1 MSRIIAG
8 ADHSYLDK
16 YREMQNTRT
25 GKLLFTKVRGC
36 FCGLLCVDNRLR
48 AAQVLSQKSSKVG
61 AVYVGKVKNVVKNI
75 DACFVEIANKELC
88 FLPLKE
94 AAEAHIMNRPA
105 DGRILEGDELLVQ
118 VSRDAHKTKQ
128 ASVTAKV
135 NLTAEEVEKASYRVC
150 FSCVKEAPPAF
161 LSVLEDM
168 VKAEEYDEIVTDDP
182 AFYEVLKKFY
192 EERVAMPV
200 NGEMMP
206 GELTATESP
215 KDNWRDKKIR
225 LYDDKTFSLSK
236 LYALESKLETAL
248 DKRVWLNGGG
258 YLVIE
263 PTEAMTVI
271 DVNSGKF
278 DAKKSTRETI
288 FKINCEAAAEIA
300 LQLRLRNLS
309 GIILV
314 DFINMKEKEDQK
326 ALLEYLKELVGNDIL
341 KTVVVDMT
349 PLGLVEITRKKML
362 KTLREQFAAEK

>member
-36 FCGLLCVDNRLR
+36 FCGLLCTDNRIR
-48 AAQVLSQKSSKVG
+48 AVQVLSKKNSKVG
-61 AVYVGKVKNVVKNI
+61 AVYVGKVKNIVKNI
-75 DACFVEIANKELC
+75 DACFVEIADKELC
-88 FLPLKE
+88 FLPLRE
-94 AAEAHIMNRPA
+94 AADAHFMNRPA
-105 DGRILEGDELLVQ
+105 DGRILEGDEILVQ
-118 VSRDAHKTKQ
+118 VSRDAQKTKQ
-128 ASVTAKV
+128 ASVTTKV
-135 NLTAEEVEKASYRVC
+135 NLTTEELEKASHRVC
-150 FSCVKEAPPAF
+150 FSCVKEAQPAF

-168 VKAEEYDEIVTDDP
+168 VKPEEYDEIVTDDP
-182 AFYEVLKKFY
+182 IFYEVLKNY
-192 EERVAMPV
+192 LTERIRAMANDV
-200 NGEMMP
+200 QTGERP
-206 GELTATESP
+206 GVEMQQGDLQE
-215 KDNWRDKKIR
+215 KKLR
-225 LYDDKTFSLSK
+225 FYDDKTFSLSK

-248 DKRVWLNGGG
+248 DKRVWLNNGG

-326 ALLEYLKELVGNDIL
+326 ALLEYLKSLVGNDIL

-349 PLGLVEITRKKML
+349 PLGLVEITRKKKL
-362 KTLREQFAAEK
+362 KPLKEQFAAEK

>member
-8 ADHSYLDK
+8 ADHSYVDK
-16 YREMQNTRT
+16 YHEMQNTRT
-25 GKLLFTKVRGC
+25 GKLMFTKVRGC
-36 FCGLLCVDNRLR
+36 FCGLLCIDNRLR
-48 AAQVLSQKSSKVG
+48 AVQVLPQKKSKVG

-94 AAEAHIMNRPA
+94 AQDAHIINRTA

-118 VSRDAHKTKQ
+118 VSRDAQKTKQ
-128 ASVTAKV
+128 ASVTARV
-135 NLTAEEVEKASYRVC
+135 NLTEEEMERAAFRVC

-168 VKAEEYDEIVTDDP
+168 VKAEEYYEIVTDDP
-182 AFYEVLKKFY
+182 HFYEVLKKFL
-192 EERVAMPV
+192 EEQENV
-200 NGEMMP
+200 
-206 GELTATESP
+206 P
-215 KDNWRDKKIR
+215 KLRF
-225 LYDDKTFSLSK
+225 YDDKTFSLSK
-236 LYALESKLETAL
+236 LYALESKIETAL
-248 DKRVWLNGGG
+248 DKRVWLNNGG

-278 DAKKSTRETI
+278 DAKKSTREAVY
-288 FKINCEAAAEIA
+288 KINCEAAEEVA

-309 GIILV
+309 GIIIV

-326 ALLEYLKELVGNDIL
+326 ALLEYLKALVTNDIL
-341 KTVVVDMT
+341 TTVVVDMT
-349 PLGLVEITRKKML
+349 SLGLVEITRKKKL

>member
-1 MSRIIAG
+1 MSRVIAG
-8 ADHSYLDK
+8 SDHSFIEK
-16 YREMQNTRT
+16 YQEMQNTMA
-25 GKLLFTKVRGC
+25 GKLIFTKVRGS
-36 FCGLLCVDNRLR
+36 FCGLLYADNRLR
-48 AAQVLSQKSSKVG
+48 AVQVLSKKSSKVG

-75 DACFVEIANKELC
+75 DACFVEISNKELC

-94 AAEAHIMNRPA
+94 ATDTHIMNRTA
-105 DGRILEGDELLVQ
+105 DGRILEGDEILVQ
-118 VSRDAHKTKQ
+118 VSRDAQKTKQ

-135 NLTAEEVEKASYRVC
+135 NLSAEELEKAAYRVC

-161 LSVLEDM
+161 LAVLEDM
-168 VKAEEYDEIVTDDP
+168 VKSEEYDEIVTDDP
-182 AFYEVLKKFY
+182 DFYELLKKY
-192 EERVAMPV
+192 LEEQGIVSDDKAKENETPV
-200 NGEMMP
+200 I
-206 GELTATESP
+206 
-215 KDNWRDKKIR
+215 RKKLR
-225 LYDDKTFSLSK
+225 LYEDKTFSLSK
-236 LYALESKLETAL
+236 LYALESKMDTAL
-248 DKRVWLNGGG
+248 DKRVWLNNGG

-288 FKINCEAAAEIA
+288 FKINCEAALEIA

-326 ALLEYLKELVGNDIL
+326 ALLDYLKMLVGSDIL

-349 PLGLVEITRKKML
+349 PLGLVEITRKKKL
-362 KTLREQFAAEK
+362 KTLREQFAVEK